1 MKIYIPKNKKIVS
14 KKQSVDIISKFEINI
29 FKDYNSG
36 KIPYPIHLSK
46 GNEIQLTKIFRYISK
61 KDWVCSS
68 WRNHAHAL
76 LHGFDP
82 IKLKKQI
89 FDGKSMYSASNKII
103 F

>member
-61 KDWVCSS
+61 
-68 WRNHAHAL
+68 NL
-76 LHGFDP
+76 
-82 IKLKKQI
+82 KLKFGGLEMLKER
-89 FDGKSMYSASNKII
+89 
-103 F
+103 

>member
-46 GNEIQLTKIFRYISK
+46 GN
-61 KDWVCSS
+61 
-68 WRNHAHAL
+68 
-76 LHGFDP
+76 
-82 IKLKKQI
+82 KQ
-89 FDGKSMYSASNKII
+89 YPTEII
-103 F
+103 FKTVLIHLLIKFCLLLIL

>member
-46 GNEIQLTKIFRYISK
+46 GNEIQLTKIFLDIFQK
-61 KDWVCSS
+61 KIGFV
-68 WRNHAHAL
+68 L
-76 LHGFDP
+76 LGEIMHMLCFMGL
-82 IKLKKQI
+82 IQL
-89 FDGKSMYSASNKII
+89 N
-103 F
+103 